1 MLTIEKLSSRANTQ
15 PLLFLREN
23 LKIVNILGQYLMDSN
38 SEVRASTKTLILSL
52 AVSSS
57 KSEVEQ
63 LFRKNISED
72 AFNRLKAILEK
83 EMIGGMVVSSSS
95 RNIDL

>member
-1 MLTIEKLSSRANTQ
+1 MLIVFTIEKLSSRANLQ
-15 PLLFLREN
+15 PLIFLREN
-23 LKIVNILGQYLMDSN
+23 MKIVNILGQYLVDSN

-63 LFRKNISED
+63 LFRKNINED
-72 AFNRLKAILEK
+72 AFNRLRGIL
-83 EMIGGMVVSSSS
+83 
-95 RNIDL
+95 